1 MGESMQTVVYHNVLL
16 GMISVYIDKFNRRRI
31 KESNSPWK
39 KERKTACQFSSH
51 SISSELHNT
60 TRRLHDAIDLIWL
73 ILNEGNKRAGAPAE
87 QRQRQSA
94 PCTVSHSKLTSTWQC
109 FSIFLPWLVSVF
121 LLIAFILTSVG
132 VETQTKN
139 MVGSISCQVAKFQGE
154 IRGQPCDASVTVI
167 LTLTSQAAVLISEP
181 KTFAFFCQLSSDKTI
196 QFSKSRLWLWLKCH
210 TFEW

>member
-1 MGESMQTVVYHNVLL
+1 MCLSRLEIISPFGLMGKKNSLSIFLPQYIIRTAQYDRTVAWC
-16 GMISVYIDKFNRRRI
+16 NRSDLTDI
-31 KESNSPWK
+31 KWGGK
-39 KERKTACQFSSH
+39 
-51 SISSELHNT
+51 
-60 TRRLHDAIDLIWL
+60 W
-73 ILNEGNKRAGAPAE
+73 APAE

-94 PCTVSHSKLTSTWQC
+94 PCTVSHSNLTSTWQC

-167 LTLTSQAAVLISEP
+167 LTLTSQTAVLISEP

>member
-1 MGESMQTVVYHNVLL
+1 MLNPIYLIQQELIGRLSSRSLSGGT
-16 GMISVYIDKFNRRRI
+16 G
-31 KESNSPWK
+31 
-39 KERKTACQFSSH
+39 ACD
-51 SISSELHNT
+51 LHRHCLT
-60 TRRLHDAIDLIWL
+60 STSYSAQGLHDWKLACHIWSL
-73 ILNEGNKRAGAPAE
+73 KDINEPSKRAVAPVM

-167 LTLTSQAAVLISEP
+167 LTLTSQTAVLISEP